1 MTKVLIRIL
10 LLITLS
16 MLSTSCV
23 MNLSVED
30 MNAKSP
36 SSERLDQT
44 KLDKI
49 FVDLTEVTLV
59 EGSLAIINV
68 AVNPVRSVDTKIR
81 LTLTSPSSSHIRF
94 NPIPIQI
101 IIPAGM
107 TSKSVTLSS
116 IDDSLVQA
124 QEVWNFNIVPLD
136 EGIVAEPGKLVITL
150 NDNDGG
156 YIPNAPATTPVPK
169 ILGELNPFPVGV
181 TGVSLQNKV
190 IFKGADAANGYE
202 LWVSDGT
209 SLGTYLLKDIN
220 PGANSSNPES
230 FFKSED
236 DSYVLFLATTPNEGK
251 ELWRTDGTPEGTIL
265 LKDSYPGVQNSS
277 NVDFSFTKG
286 NKVFYG
292 ATDPVYGTEVNVSD
306 GTVAGTHVLKDI
318 APGSGANNDIGKFV
332 YFNSEIYFGYNDKS
346 VNYEAAIWKTDGTE
360 SGTVK
365 AVSGLSSG
373 DTFVYYSDFTSFTEI
388 NGKLIFAGDTNTYGS
403 EVYVTDG
410 TTAGTTLLKDFYTT
424 APFYDSF
431 AIPTGHT
438 VNSKASILMTY
449 DNNASNGIWFTDGTT
464 AGTTKI
470 LTTAVINNSTF
481 GTVNGK
487 LVFPGRNPTTGEI
500 EPWATDGTAPGT
512 VMLKDINTGNDAFG
526 NPRSSA
532 PTFVGKLGNKIIF
545 TATSE
550 AEGTELWATDGTPA
564 GTVILSDI
572 IPGSL
577 SSYTNNYRIINDKIY
592 FSAFHLSYGNELWV
606 TDGTQIGT
614 KLFKDIQPG
623 TASSGPITLFNMNNT
638 GMLFAAYNSAAQF
651 GTLFYSD
658 LTEGGTVGI
667 SHALVDSN
675 GSLTTFFSY
684 FQGHVFFNAKDSSN
698 GNPLWVTDG
707 TSANT
712 YKIKDIF
719 PNSSCMDITSIREVN
734 NTLIF
739 TASNDTNGKEL
750 WTTDGTAAGTQMIK
764 DIYAGSAN
772 GATGGSFTPNN
783 SGTKSYFSGAD
794 ANGTELW
801 VTDGTTAGTAM
812 VKDTYTGTTSGTPN
826 SGSPSNIT
834 FVPGIN
840 EFLFFAGKS
849 SDGRRYVYRSD
860 GTTAG
865 TVEVTGFGTY
875 SASALFKTSNSI
887 IISVTDS
894 GKYRLYAYDK
904 VTKGVT
910 LLNTTYNTD
919 LIPSGGGGI
928 TYNARFDKLFYSTSA
943 SGNTSHKVW
952 VTDGTVGGT
961 TVIKTAVTA
970 SYDSASI
977 SYVHDNGTIAI
988 FAYTFSYLPNKG
1000 EIWMTDGTAGGTTN
1014 VKNLVN
1020 SVNISLK
1027 HNNLFYFTT
1036 STAAEGNELWV
1047 TDGTTVGTKMLKDIY
1062 PGSANSDPNNLTVF
1076 NNQVYFTANNPDYG
1090 VELWRTNGQ
1099 SSGTELVYDI
1109 NPGSGSSSPGTLTP
1123 IGSTLYF
1130 KATKILSG
1138 SEVWTY
1144 TP

>member
-1 MTKVLIRIL
+1 
-10 LLITLS
+10 
-16 MLSTSCV
+16 

-49 FVDLTEVTLV
+49 FVDLTEVTLI

-81 LTLTSPSSSHIRF
+81 LTLTSPASNYTRF
-94 NPIPIQI
+94 NPIPVQI

-124 QEVWNFNIVPLD
+124 QEIWNFNIISLD

-156 YIPNAPATTPVPK
+156 YIPNAPATTPLPK
-169 ILGELNPFPVGV
+169 ILGEINPFPVGV
-181 TGVSLQNKV
+181 TGISLQNKV

-209 SLGTYLLKDIN
+209 SLGTYMLKDIN
-220 PGANSSNPES
+220 PGLNSSNPES
-230 FFKSED
+230 FYKSED

-265 LKDSYPGVQNSS
+265 LKDSYPGVQISS
-277 NVDFSFTKG
+277 NISFYFTKG
-286 NKVFYG
+286 NKIFYI
-292 ATDPVYGTEVNVSD
+292 ATDPVYGTEVNISD
-306 GTVAGTHVLKDI
+306 GTIAGTHVLKDI
-318 APGSGANNDIGKFV
+318 APGASTYNEVGKFV
-332 YFNSEIYFGYNDKS
+332 YFNNEIYFGYADKS

-360 SGTVK
+360 AGTVK
-365 AVSGLSSG
+365 AVSGLASG
-373 DTFVYYSDFTSFTEI
+373 TDFIYYSDFTNFTEI
-388 NGKLIFAGDTNTYGS
+388 NGKLIFSADSITYG
-403 EVYVTDG
+403 EEIFVTNG
-410 TTAGTTLLKDFYTT
+410 TTAGTTLLKDFYTPNNSY
-424 APFYDSF
+424 AK
-431 AIPTGHT
+431 ATGHT
-438 VNSKASILMTY
+438 VNSKASIIMHY
-449 DNNASNGIWFTDGTT
+449 DNNASSGIWFTDGTP

-481 GTVNGK
+481 GTVNGQ
-487 LVFPGRNPTTGEI
+487 LVFPGRNPTTGEV

-512 VMLKDINTGNDAFG
+512 VMLKDINTGNDVFG

-532 PTFVGKLGNKIIF
+532 PTFVAKLGNKIIF

-614 KLFKDIQPG
+614 RLFKDIQPG

-638 GMLFAAYNSAAQF
+638 GLLFAAYNTAAKF

-684 FQGHVFFNAKDSSN
+684 FQGHVLFNAKDLSN

-734 NTLIF
+734 STLIF

-764 DIYAGSAN
+764 DIYAGSSN
-772 GATGGSFTPNN
+772 GATGTSFTANP
-783 SGTKSYFSGAD
+783 SGTKSYFIGSD
-794 ANGTELW
+794 TNGSELW
-801 VTDGTTAGTAM
+801 VTDGTAAGTTM
-812 VKDTYTGTTSGTPN
+812 VKDTYTGTTSGAPN

-840 EFLFFAGKS
+840 EFLFFATKS
-849 SDGRRYVYRSD
+849 SDGKKYVYRSD

-875 SASALFKTSNSI
+875 SASSLIKTSSSI
-887 IISVTDS
+887 IISVNDS

-919 LIPSGGGGI
+919 EIPTGGGGI
-928 TYNARFDKLFYSTSA
+928 TYNARFNKVFYSTSA
-943 SGNTSHKVW
+943 SGRTVHKVW

-961 TVIKTAVTA
+961 TVIKTTVTA
-970 SYDSASI
+970 SSNSSSI
-977 SYVHDNGTIAI
+977 SSVYDNGTIAL
-988 FAYTFSYLPNKG
+988 FAHTFTNLANNG

-1014 VKNLVN
+1014 VKILEN
-1020 SVNISLK
+1020 SVGIKLM

-1036 STAAEGNELWV
+1036 STTAEGIELWV

-1062 PGSANSDPNNLTVF
+1062 PGSANSNPSNLTVF

-1109 NPGSGSSSPGTLTP
+1109 NPGSESSSPATLVP